1 MQQRL
6 LQDTIRKEDEKSQ
19 IQENGETRESKVGD
33 AVTETGF
40 IFPLNQQIKIYGTV
54 VFRTVG
60 IRQWKTVIS
69 ERKDMNEGES
79 YDCPSLLPW
88 EWAVLQRGDIQ
99 MEHSEFAGLKKW

>member
-1 MQQRL
+1 MVAPEFKIAAEAAAGYYTKGRWKEP
-6 LQDTIRKEDEKSQ
+6 DTRKWRD
-19 IQENGETRESKVGD
+19 RESKVGD
-33 AVTETGF
+33 GVTETGF

-88 EWAVLQRGDIQ
+88 E
-99 MEHSEFAGLKKW
+99 